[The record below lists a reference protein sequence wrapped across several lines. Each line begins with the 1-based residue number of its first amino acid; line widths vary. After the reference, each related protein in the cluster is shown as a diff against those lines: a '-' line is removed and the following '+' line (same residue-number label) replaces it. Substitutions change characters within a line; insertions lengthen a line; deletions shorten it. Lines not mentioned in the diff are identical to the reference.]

1 MDFAMGMV
9 RFGRGFAIALLSI
22 GLFPG
27 IARAG
32 FFDFLFPQ
40 FQAPAAR
47 PFEPRPG
54 HRIFG
59 AGPGLYRHSFR
70 KHKLATRGK
79 VIVADKT
86 HHPAHRK
93 VILADETN
101 HLVRAYT
108 PINLMDDESL
118 RHGDAVMTGA
128 GIRIFV
134 GDNGSPHNQA
144 DFRML
149 SDIKGISKRK
159 RNALSALDASNPG
172 ANEGVSGMV
181 TGRSVTDTTIVTGVT
196 ITDARGRSI
205 RYVGPD
211 FPYRAP

>member
-1 MDFAMGMV
+1 MV

-40 FQAPAAR
+40 FQAPTAR

-54 HRIFG
+54 YRIFG
-59 AGPGLYRHSFR
+59 AGPGLYRHNFR
-70 KHKLATRGK
+70 KHKLAARGK

-86 HHPAHRK
+86 HHRAHRM
-93 VILADETN
+93 ILADETN
-101 HLVRAYT
+101 HLVRPYT

-128 GIRIFV
+128 GSGFSSAITVVNTIRRISGCFPKSREFP
-134 GDNGSPHNQA
+134 NASE
-144 DFRML
+144 ML
-149 SDIKGISKRK
+149 SLPSTHLGQIPAPTK
-159 RNALSALDASNPG
+159 ASL
-172 ANEGVSGMV
+172 EWSRGVL
-181 TGRSVTDTTIVTGVT
+181 
-196 ITDARGRSI
+196 
-205 RYVGPD
+205 
-211 FPYRAP
+211 

>member
-1 MDFAMGMV
+1 MGIV
-9 RFGRGFAIALLSI
+9 RFGRGFAIVLLGI
-22 GLFPG
+22 GLFPD

-47 PFEPRPG
+47 PFEPRPSYRVFSG
-54 HRIFG
+54 
-59 AGPGLYRHSFR
+59 GPRFYRHSFR
-70 KHKLATRGK
+70 NHKRAPWK
-79 VIVADKT
+79 VILTDKT

-93 VILADETN
+93 VILANNTN
-101 HLVRAYT
+101 HLVRPYT
-108 PINLMDDESL
+108 PIDLMDDESL

-134 GDNGSPHNQA
+134 GDYGSHHDLT

-149 SDIKGISKRK
+149 SEIKGLSKRK
-159 RNALSALDASNPG
+159 RNALAALDAPGSNAG
-172 ANEGVSGMV
+172 ANEGESGMV
-181 TGRSVTDTTIVTGVT
+181 TGRSVTDSTIVTGEM
-196 ITDARGRSI
+196 ITDARGRSV

-211 FPYRAP
+211 FPYQTHDH

>member
-1 MDFAMGMV
+1 MV
-9 RFGRGFAIALLSI
+9 RFDRGFAIALLGI

-54 HRIFG
+54 YRIFG
-59 AGPGLYRHSFR
+59 ADPGLYRHSFR
-70 KHKLATRGK
+70 KHKLAARGK

-86 HHPAHRK
+86 QHPAHRK

-101 HLVRAYT
+101 HLVRPYT
-108 PINLMDDESL
+108 PIDLMDDESL

-134 GDNGSPHNQA
+134 GDNGSQHNQV

-149 SDIKGISKRK
+149 SEIKGISK
-159 RNALSALDASNPG
+159 ST
-172 ANEGVSGMV
+172 VF
-181 TGRSVTDTTIVTGVT
+181 GRGQ
-196 ITDARGRSI
+196 R
-205 RYVGPD
+205 
-211 FPYRAP
+211 